1 VKEEPIRGVIDDNSF
16 LGFAVTK
23 KARHHMANTPE
34 QMSTALARELV
45 RDGNTDRLIGDA
57 RAIDELNQAIIK
69 EFRANQ
75 GKVGFPMEGM
85 PVLLLT
91 MTGAKTGRTLVRP
104 LCYSRDGDRLVII
117 ASYGGAPR
125 NPPWYHNLVANPL
138 VTVEVGTEKFKA
150 KATQVYDSERDRLF
164 AETAKLMPLFS
175 DYQNKTKRRIP
186 VLILTRIEEGK

>member
-1 VKEEPIRGVIDDNSF
+1 
-16 LGFAVTK
+16 
-23 KARHHMANTPE
+23 MANTPE
-34 QMSTALARELV
+34 GI
-45 RDGNTDRLIGDA
+45 DTDRLIADPSA
-57 RAIDELNQAIIK
+57 VDELNQSVIK

-75 GKVGFPMEGM
+75 GNVGGPMEGM
-85 PVLLLT
+85 PILLLT

-150 KATQVYDSERDRLF
+150 RATQISGTERDRLF
-164 AETAKLMPLFS
+164 AAQAKLMPFFT
-175 DYQNKTKRRIP
+175 DYQNKTARQIP
-186 VLILTRIEEGK
+186 LLTLTRVD